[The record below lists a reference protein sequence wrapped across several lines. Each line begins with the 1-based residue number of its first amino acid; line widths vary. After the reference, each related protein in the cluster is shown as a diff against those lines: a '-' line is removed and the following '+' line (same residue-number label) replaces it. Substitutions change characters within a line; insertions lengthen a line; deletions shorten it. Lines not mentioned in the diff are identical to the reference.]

1 MNKRLVWL
9 LTFCFLILLHFPSA
23 KVNIWGAD
31 LTSNSPVRDNLSG
44 TLYLPAGSGWN
55 QNIGV
60 QVDSKD
66 RTSNPGIELSN
77 PSDSISSRRFTPGRL
92 NPSPE
97 NFPPEF
103 TDIPQGTQEVTA
115 SKKIEFIVVAE
126 DSNPDD
132 TLTITLQGKGTLT
145 TDPHPSPDTGFFQ
158 WVPSFADTGTHTDTF
173 IVTDGEYAD
182 TGFVIIKVN
191 PFQDPYDPYEADT
204 LYFTAGGQHSAD
216 GDTLYLP
223 PDSTPGDVAV
233 LINFWNDNQIK
244 GFTVP
249 LTDGCYGPPGNAY
262 LASSK
267 NATITP
273 EGNPVCFAG
282 SRVEFVGWGLIN
294 LVNNPPDVL
303 YGMVCTTVVEP
314 GNGLFATMVYSLS
327 DTATIYLDT
336 VFFPPENELKFVLP
350 GGTKGYRPVFRADTF
365 HTAWR
370 PNEGPVVSAP
380 QRDSVA
386 IKDSVKVIFS
396 ADDPDNDS
404 LLHMPE
410 IEIIP
415 DCGVFHVERTDTQ
428 AYSGTWELTWSTAT
442 GGCVVDT
449 YYIVMRVED
458 KYGATGEDT
467 TEMIVWKPNHPPQIV
482 APDTVF
488 GYADTV
494 GGYTDTITFSFSA
507 FDPDSDVISLFQDGF
522 WPPSCANTISINQTS
537 GVGTHEGV
545 WEVVFREVNCDPGT
559 HPDRLDIAVEDE
571 RSEGPGSDGWA
582 DDTIVLHLDLKPSSP
597 PVVDA
602 PDETLSVWI
611 DYELSFT
618 FFAADPDSHKL
629 LDSASISVIPFCGDT
644 CQYWVERLWGSEG
657 PSGEWQV
664 QFNAYRSDSDYY
676 SIILDVKDDHDST
689 GYDTVVVHVYPRPN
703 YNPDVFAPPTTSAYT
718 SDTVQYIFTASDPD
732 SNKLLDVAS
741 ITVMPDC
748 GSYFAIKQAGPHFF
762 AGTWKLTFYTFGCT
776 VGVYDIIVD
785 VKDIRDGVGYDTTA
799 IMITDRP
806 NAPPTVVAPIFIE
819 GLTGQVLNFDFTA
832 VDPDTDVI
840 LDLANLLVTPNC
852 GVSFANR
859 TTGIGTYSGIW
870 QVTFNT
876 AGCAAGDY
884 EVYME
889 VQDAYGK
896 IGYDVTLIQLGP
908 SEADEEEAEN
918 LSVDRF
924 ALNQNYPN
932 PFNLCTEISFQLPV
946 ETWVSLKIYNTRGQL
961 VRSLIHRNKESGV
974 YSVNWDGKD
983 EGGNE
988 VASGIYFYKL
998 TAGNF
1003 SSIRK
1008 MVLIK

>member
-1 MNKRLVWL
+1 MNKKLVWL
-9 LTFCFLILLHFPSA
+9 LMFCFLILLHFPSA
-23 KVNIWGAD
+23 KVNIRGAD
-31 LTSNSPVRDNLSG
+31 FASNSPARDNLFGSP
-44 TLYLPAGSGWN
+44 YLPAGSGWS
-55 QNIGV
+55 QNV
-60 QVDSKD
+60 VVDSGD
-66 RTSNPGIELSN
+66 RTSNPGVELSDLSN
-77 PSDSISSRRFTPGRL
+77 SASSDQFTPAGL
-92 NPSPE
+92 KPSPE

-103 TDIPQGTQEVTA
+103 TDIPQGTQEITA
-115 SKKIEFIVVAE
+115 SKKIEFIVIAE
-126 DSNPDD
+126 DSNPEDI
-132 TLTITLQGKGTLT
+132 LTITLQGKGTLT
-145 TDPHPSPDTGFFQ
+145 TDAHPSPDSGFFQ

-233 LINFWNDNQIK
+233 LINFWNDNRIK
-244 GFTVP
+244 GFAVP
-249 LTDGCYGPPGNAY
+249 LTDNCYGSPANAF
-262 LASSK
+262 LDPAK
-267 NATITP
+267 NSAPTGD
-273 EGNPVCFAG
+273 GNPVCFLG
-282 SRVEFVGWGLIN
+282 GRVEFAGWGLVG

-314 GNGLFATMVYSLS
+314 GNGLFASMVYSLE
-327 DTATIYLDT
+327 DTGTICLDT
-336 VFFPPENELKFVLP
+336 VFFPPENTLKFVEAT
-350 GGTKGYRPVFRADTF
+350 GQKGYRPIFKADTF
-365 HTAWR
+365 YTAWR
-370 PNEGPVVSAP
+370 PNKGPVVSAP
-380 QRDSVA
+380 QRDSVV
-386 IKDSVKVIFS
+386 IKDSVKIIFS

-404 LLHMPE
+404 LLDTPE

-428 AYSGTWELTWSTAT
+428 AYSGTWELTWSTHT

-449 YYIVMRVED
+449 YDIVMRVED

-467 TEMIVWKPNHPPQIV
+467 TEMIIWKPNHPPQIV
-482 APDTVF
+482 VPDTVF
-488 GYADTV
+488 GYTDPMAGYEDTV
-494 GGYTDTITFSFSA
+494 IFTFSA
-507 FDPDSDVISLFQDGF
+507 VDPDSDEIFLFGFWKPTCANVISV
-522 WPPSCANTISINQTS
+522 TRIS
-537 GVGTHEGV
+537 GAGTHEGV
-545 WEVVFREVNCDPGT
+545 WEAVVGTGNC
-559 HPDRLDIAVEDE
+559 AVGNYNELLVTVRDE
-571 RSEGPGSDGWA
+571 RCEEPGNPADPGWA
-582 DDTIVLHLDLKPSSP
+582 DKRSVLHLDLKPTSP
-597 PVVDA
+597 PTVVA
-602 PDETLSVWI
+602 PGTLSVWI
-611 DYELSFT
+611 DYELSFK
-618 FFAADPDSHKL
+618 FYAADPDSHRL
-629 LDSASISVIPFCGDT
+629 LDSASISVSPSCGDT

-664 QFNAYRSDSDYY
+664 QFNAYRSDSNYY

-703 YNPDVFAPPTTSAYT
+703 YNPEVFAPPTTSAYT
-718 SDTVQYIFTASDPD
+718 NDTVQYIFTASDPD
-732 SNKLLDVAS
+732 SNKLLHMAS
-741 ITVMPDC
+741 ITVVPDC
-748 GSYFAIKQAGPHFF
+748 GSYFAVKQAGPYFF

-785 VKDIRDGVGYDTTA
+785 VKDVRDGVGYDTTA
-799 IMITDRP
+799 LLITDRP
-806 NAPPTVVAPIFIE
+806 NAPPTVVAPILVE
-819 GLTGQVLNFDFTA
+819 GLTGQVVNFDFTA
-832 VDPDTDVI
+832 ADPDTDMI
-840 LDLANLLVTPNC
+840 LNSANLVVTPNC

-859 TTGIGTYSGIW
+859 TTGLDTYSGIW

-889 VQDAYGK
+889 VQDVYGK
-896 IGYDVTLIQLGP
+896 IGYDVTRVQLSP
-908 SEADEEEAEN
+908 SEADEQEGEKV
-918 LSVDRF
+918 SVDRF

-946 ETWVSLKIYNTRGQL
+946 QTRVSLKIYNTKGQL
-961 VRSLIHRNKESGV
+961 VRSLIHGNKESGV
-974 YSVNWDGKD
+974 YSVNWDGRD

-998 TAGNF
+998 IAGNF